1 MLSFRLLK
9 KKTPLGPFKVFS
21 LFMNLNALFHRDS
34 TIKDLETSLQQKKD
48 DITRFEAERTE
59 LIAKVQRSKPRQS
72 K

>member
-1 MLSFRLLK
+1 MLNCRLFK
-9 KKTPLGPFKVFS
+9 KKTPLRSFKVFS

-59 LIAKVQRSKPRQS
+59 LIAKVQRSKPW
-72 K
+72 

>member
-1 MLSFRLLK
+1 
-9 KKTPLGPFKVFS
+9 
-21 LFMNLNALFHRDS
+21 MNLNALFHRDS

>member
-1 MLSFRLLK
+1 MLNCRLLK
-9 KKTPLGPFKVFS
+9 KKKTPLSSFKVFS

-59 LIAKVQRSKPRQS
+59 LIAKVQRSKPW
-72 K
+72 